1 MKRKLD
7 DLNGISKNGSA
18 VTEERLVGIG
28 VEMGLRKSIS
38 SPPLLCGDVD
48 AVYLRKCDLHGTP
61 LEAELTVELPE
72 SSQELI
78 ILFCLATRVV
88 LLQAGLNLARV
99 DVRRDRDG
107 ADGFHDL
114 VGDFSGVV
122 DAVGEVK
129 CRKVSLDVDGKP
141 YVPHSKAICEGVLS
155 DYDAVRKASFPNR
168 RASFLV
174 LCTMSRHPGSF
185 WIHQA
190 IRVAICFDASWYSMH
205 QWPGLP
211 QWRSPWSH
219 GRDALCIGSLPSSA
233 ELRAKMLALL
243 VHPLPE
249 PNPEPAPASAQQPA
263 QQPAQPAQ
271 PVVVFTAVI
280 PQRKSRLQR
289 HPRSWGEAEQQ
300 LAFFDGKPSC
310 RVCMA
315 SDLLYVLRRD
325 NNHVAHEKVKWK
337 RTVDLIRDSS
347 HCFTLGGP
355 YSGRSGSAPL
365 VLTEQAA
372 RAVAIQIYK
381 LTP

>member
-7 DLNGISKNGSA
+7 DLNGVSKNGSA
-18 VTEERLVGIG
+18 VTEERLIGIG
-28 VEMGLRKSIS
+28 VEMGLRKSIT
-38 SPPLLCGDVD
+38 SPPLLDGDVD
-48 AVYLRKCDLHGTP
+48 AVYLRKCDFRGTP
-61 LEAELTVELPE
+61 IEPELTVELPG

-78 ILFCLATRVV
+78 ILLCLATRAV
-88 LLQAGLNLARV
+88 LFQAGLNLARV

-129 CRKVSLDVDGKP
+129 CRTISLDVDGRP
-141 YVPHSKAICEGVLS
+141 YAPHLKAVCEGTLS

-168 RASFLV
+168 RACFLV
-174 LCTMSRHPGSF
+174 LGTMSRHPGSA

-190 IRVAICFDASWYSMH
+190 IRVAICFDAVWYSMH
-205 QWPGLP
+205 HWPGLP

-219 GRDALCIGSLPSSA
+219 GREALCMGSLPSPA
-233 ELRAKMLALL
+233 ELRAGMLALL
-243 VHPLPE
+243 LHPKPQQ
-249 PNPEPAPASAQQPA
+249 NPEPAPAPAQQPA
-263 QQPAQPAQ
+263 QQPPQPAQ
-271 PVVVFTAVI
+271 PPGLFAAVI
-280 PQRKSRLQR
+280 PQRRSRLQR
-289 HPRSWGEAEQQ
+289 HPRSWGEAAPQ

-315 SDLLYVLRRD
+315 SDLLYVLHKD
-325 NNHVAHEKVKWK
+325 NNHVGRERAQWNK
-337 RTVDLIRDSS
+337 TVDLVRDSS
-347 HCFTLGGP
+347 HCFTLKWP

-381 LTP
+381 LRP